1 MAYINQFRQPTLA
14 DAPGMQQA
22 AQRIKYPEAF
32 NPGSQ
37 QPTHGWGYQP
47 NFEAQ
52 TGPYSKVPPRSTI
65 DAGKNLMPRGLGSMA
80 QTEQGAYSSLSG
92 SRPMPGTNLVPTG
105 QTGYKPNWT
114 YGDPNFQPPPQ
125 TETPGFAE
133 EAKARARAYQART
146 AAPSEGP
153 QPTFVNDITKSGGL
167 RGFVGRLMDG
177 LSGAGALSTSLASNI
192 IQNPMI
198 ANQTNEALAR
208 QGLKALIPTSNTR
221 PTAPQGQEGQGGAY
235 TPTLDDY
242 GIKAQREGVIGEGWG
257 LRPEQIKPAQ
267 QPRYSQDNVNFA
279 ALVNKDNIGMSQGT
293 KGDVRYTQDANG
305 NILREDIR
313 TGQVTPLQNR
323 ITSSVN
329 NGQPSPFWQNMGY
342 PGGVEQYRQ
351 QKAAQQQ
358 QAMQQA
364 QYNQLLDIA
373 LNGGPSGDMSP
384 AEFGAA
390 KRRQKMAMGALGM
403 LNDSQRDNARL
414 SQQDR
419 QFGMNYGLQMANA
432 DASRQQAINERA
444 DKQRDYGLRE
454 QQFINERADK
464 QRDYGLR
471 EKQFMLERLKYM
483 NPQDEFGMTPEGK
496 MYAKKGNTAKQNY
509 QDMKAFEQQSGVA
522 SRILANPDRYT
533 PEQVADAKLVLREWA
548 DQGYGDYVEE
558 D

>member
-80 QTEQGAYSSLSG
+80 QTGQGAYASLSG

-133 EAKARARAYQART
+133 EAKARARAYQAKT
-146 AAPSEGP
+146 KAPSTGP
-153 QPTFVNDITKSGGL
+153 QPTFVNDTTKSGGL
-167 RGFVGRLMDG
+167 RGFGGRLMEG

-221 PTAPQGQEGQGGAY
+221 PTAPQGQGGAY

-257 LRPEQIKPAQ
+257 LRPEQINPTQQRSYAQ
-267 QPRYSQDNVNFA
+267 ENAQNINSAMDNMARANGGEAV
-279 ALVNKDNIGMSQGT
+279 SQG
-293 KGDVRYTQDANG
+293 KGGSIRYVKDANG
-305 NILREDIR
+305 NIIR
-313 TGQVTPLQNR
+313 SNAATGEMAPIQSRV
-323 ITSSVN
+323 TSSVN

-351 QKAAQQQ
+351 SQAAQQQ

-373 LNGGPSGDMSP
+373 LNGGASGDMSP

-390 KRRQKMAMGALGM
+390 KRRQKMAMAALGM
-403 LNDSQRDNARL
+403 LNESQRDNARL

-454 QQFINERADK
+454 Q
-464 QRDYGLR
+464 
-471 EKQFMLERLKYM
+471 QFMLERLKYM

-548 DQGYGDYVEE
+548 DQGYGDYTEE